1 MSNKWELHTHQV
13 NAYCYYENIFD
24 DDMVQGIIDAGEKIG
39 TDKAYV
45 GGDFNAPGRVAEEIR
60 KTDIAWLNA
69 TQENAWLFR
78 KLTDVILV
86 DHHFQ
91 GAGQFPRKLSFSMQL
106 TDPSE
111 YEGGNTRLITS
122 HEPFDIPKT
131 KGSIT
136 FFPSY
141 TLHDVQPITKGTR
154 KALVGWVLGPKWK

>member
-1 MSNKWELHTHQV
+1 V
-13 NAYCYYENIFD
+13 
-24 DDMVQGIIDAGEKIG
+24 
-39 TDKAYV
+39 
-45 GGDFNAPGRVAEEIR
+45 GDFYDGH
-60 KTDIAWLNA
+60 
-69 TQENAWLFR
+69 
-78 KLTDVILV
+78 V

-111 YEGGNTRLITS
+111 YEGGSTRLITS
-122 HEPFDIPKT
+122 HDPFAIPKT

-154 KALVGWVLGPKWK
+154 KALVGWVLGPRWK